1 MNTSPSPSLIANLRA
16 ELVRFAPFTQ
26 MRAVDVDRF
35 ASACTQTYY
44 EPGEVVLDPSHG
56 PVTQLLFIR
65 RGSISGRRGVAETS
79 GGFEY
84 EAGDLFPVGAAMGQ
98 RAVSAIYSANT
109 DAFCLAMPV
118 AAMTELARDSAPFAD
133 FLNRRV
139 QQFLEL
145 SRRALQVA
153 YASQSLAEQSL
164 ETPLGELVRRAAYGV
179 PPTTPLFEALRSM
192 HDKRIGSVL
201 VIDETSGRALGILTR
216 HDILG
221 RVTLPGL
228 PLATPIAEVMSAPV
242 RCLATHDTA
251 QDAALLMSRHAI
263 RHVPVADASG
273 RVVGILSERDL
284 FALQRLSLKQV
295 STAIRAAPNVDTLR
309 LVSHDIRR
317 FARNLLGQGVRAR
330 QLTEL
335 ISHLNDVL
343 TERLVALVAQS
354 SGIDMTRCCWLS
366 FGSEGRGEQTIATDQ
381 DNGIVFAS
389 DEPERDRPALL
400 AFARQVNEALDAC
413 GYPLCKGNVMASNP
427 ACCLTQHEWQVRFA
441 DWIDHGAPEDLLN
454 ASIYFDFRPLAGAT
468 ALVPPMREMVTREAA
483 RNPRFMKQMADNAL
497 RNRPPLTWV
506 GSIDTQAD
514 NGQQVIDLK
523 LGGTAIYVDAA
534 RVYALAHG
542 VVETGTR
549 ARFEGVARAMGA
561 PAQEAEGWISGFEYL
576 QLLRLQVQLAR
587 DSRAAVDATDGNPNQ
602 VDVAALNDIDRRVL
616 KESLR
621 VARRL
626 QQRIEMDY
634 AR

>member
-1 MNTSPSPSLIANLRA
+1 MQKA
-16 ELVRFAPFTQ
+16 
-26 MRAVDVDRF
+26 
-35 ASACTQTYY
+35 
-44 EPGEVVLDPSHG
+44 
-56 PVTQLLFIR
+56 
-65 RGSISGRRGVAETS
+65 
-79 GGFEY
+79 
-84 EAGDLFPVGAAMGQ
+84 
-98 RAVSAIYSANT
+98 
-109 DAFCLAMPV
+109 
-118 AAMTELARDSAPFAD
+118 
-133 FLNRRV
+133 
-139 QQFLEL
+139 
-145 SRRALQVA
+145 
-153 YASQSLAEQSL
+153 
-164 ETPLGELVRRAAYGV
+164 
-179 PPTTPLFEALRSM
+179 
-192 HDKRIGSVL
+192 
-201 VIDETSGRALGILTR
+201 
-216 HDILG
+216 
-221 RVTLPGL
+221 
-228 PLATPIAEVMSAPV
+228 
-242 RCLATHDTA
+242 
-251 QDAALLMSRHAI
+251 
-263 RHVPVADASG
+263 
-273 RVVGILSERDL
+273 
-284 FALQRLSLKQV
+284 
-295 STAIRAAPNVDTLR
+295 
-309 LVSHDIRR
+309 
-317 FARNLLGQGVRAR
+317 
-330 QLTEL
+330 
-335 ISHLNDVL
+335 
-343 TERLVALVAQS
+343 
-354 SGIDMTRCCWLS
+354 CWLA
-366 FGSEGRGEQTIATDQ
+366 FGSEGRGEQTISTDQ
-381 DNGIVFAS
+381 DNGLVFESS
-389 DEPERDRPALL
+389 DAGRDRPAWL
-400 AFARQVNEALDAC
+400 AFAREVNEALDAC

-427 ACCLTQHEWQVRFA
+427 NCCLTQAEWMERFA

-454 ASIYFDFRPLAGAT
+454 ASIYFDFRPLAGAA